1 MNIQQIKTFITVIE
15 SGSFSQAARI
25 LGVSQP
31 AVTMQV
37 QNLESDIGT
46 SLLDRRYRRVE
57 LTEAGKVLVPYAR
70 EMIKE
75 ANRARADIAGLSGEV
90 TGVLNIALST
100 TPGDYIIP
108 SLLGDFLKEYPQVEV
123 RLSVLNTDETLEQIE
138 KREADVG
145 MIGALAKSTL
155 VNFKKMG
162 TDELIVVASPK
173 KAQELKAHATKGVC
187 TLKELARERWV
198 ARSEDSG
205 TQQVSKQL
213 FVSQKINYDELDV
226 AIRLGT
232 GEAVVNAVEGG
243 LGIAIVSSYVAAKSI
258 KLGTLAEVPC
268 EGFPHER
275 PFYLVT
281 PKRTLTRAAEAFI
294 SFVSA
299 KL

>member
-25 LGVSQP
+25 MGVSQP

-37 QNLESDIGT
+37 QNLESDVGT

-57 LTEAGKVLVPYAR
+57 LTEAGKILVPYAR
-70 EMIKE
+70 EMLHE
-75 ANRARADIAGLSGEV
+75 AERARADIAGLSGEV
-90 TGVLNIALST
+90 TGSLHVALST

-108 SLLGDFLKEYPQVEV
+108 SLLGDFLKEYPRVTV
-123 RLSVLNTDETLEQIE
+123 RLTVLSTDETLEQIE
-138 KREADVG
+138 QREADVG
-145 MIGALAKSTL
+145 MIGALGKSTL

-162 TDELIVVASPK
+162 SDELIVVASPEKAK
-173 KAQELKAHATKGVC
+173 KLKGKN
-187 TLKELARERWV
+187 TLKSLASERWV

-205 TQQVSKQL
+205 TQQVSKHL
-213 FVSQKINYDELDV
+213 FVSHKINYDDLDV
-226 AIRLGT
+226 AIHLGT

-243 LGIAIVSSYVAAKSI
+243 LGIAIVSRYVAAKSI

-268 EGFPHER
+268 EDFPHVR

-281 PKRTLTRAAEAFI
+281 PKRTLTRAADAFI
-294 SFVSA
+294 TFVSA
-299 KL
+299 QF